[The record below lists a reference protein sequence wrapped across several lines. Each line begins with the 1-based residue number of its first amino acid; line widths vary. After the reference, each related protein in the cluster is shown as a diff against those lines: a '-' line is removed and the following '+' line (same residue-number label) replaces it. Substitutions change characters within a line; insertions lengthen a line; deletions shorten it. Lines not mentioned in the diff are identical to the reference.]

1 MALIA
6 DMSEQERQSWMTLLA
21 DICVYSVFWSQMV
34 HGKSIAS
41 LSPGDLMG
49 VYIGII
55 VLTIIIH
62 IVIASIF
69 ALRSPT
75 DENGSDSAGDERD
88 VEIER
93 KGARNAFWVVS
104 ILINIIV
111 FILLAENSVG
121 EGYLGP
127 NLGLLSVLSPSH
139 MFFALMST
147 AFIGDIVYRAT
158 MVWAYRG

>member
-1 MALIA
+1 MTSIA

-21 DICVYSVFWSQMV
+21 DICVFSVFWSQMV
-34 HGKSIAS
+34 RGKSIES

-55 VLTIIIH
+55 VMTIILH
-62 IVIASIF
+62 IIIASIF
-69 ALRSPT
+69 ALRSPK
-75 DENGSDSAGDERD
+75 DDNAKDERD

-104 ILINIIV
+104 ILINIIIAV
-111 FILLAENSVG
+111 LLAENSVG

-127 NLGLLSVLSPSH
+127 NMGLLSVLSPSH